1 MYLMIVLGVTSFLL
15 SVILTPLIRD
25 HIGHLG
31 FLDHPDGIRKKH
43 SGPIPRI
50 GGIVIAVSYLATFAL
65 AFLLPFSYAQI
76 LRAALPGILK
86 LTAVASLVFLTG
98 VLDDVIG
105 LSAWQ
110 KLSGI
115 VAAAGL
121 AYWAGIRVDLHL
133 VPAVATYPWLGFA
146 VTIVWLVGCTNAFN
160 LIDGMDGLATG
171 VGLFASIT
179 MLLAA
184 LTQTNVPL
192 ALAMIPL
199 VGCLLGFLR
208 YNFSPASAFLG
219 DSGSLLIGFLL
230 ACYGT
235 VWSEKSVTLIAMIA
249 PVLAVSVPLVD
260 VTLSVMRRF
269 LCKRPIFKAD
279 RGHIHHKL
287 LDRGFSPRGA
297 VLAMYGVSFLAAAS
311 SLLVSA
317 VHNQYSGLIIVLFCV
332 PAWVGI
338 QYLGYAEFANAG
350 RILFKGEFR
359 RIIDAETRLTH
370 FETALANADTLN
382 DCWTR
387 ILEGSRDFGF
397 RGVRMSIGGMVFEES
412 NGWSTRPL
420 WQLRI
425 PLAESQYI
433 NFVRDFDSQLDPL
446 ILSAFVNCVQRG
458 LKKSVASAYEPEVDD
473 VATPVRL
480 VYPARPMGVQQ
491 PAAFSKVSGA

>member
-1 MYLMIVLGVTSFLL
+1 MYLMIILGIVSFLL
-15 SVILTPLIRD
+15 SLVLTPLVRD

-43 SGPIPRI
+43 SGPVPRI
-50 GGIVIAVSYLATFAL
+50 GGIVIAASYAATFAL
-65 AFLLPFSYAQI
+65 AFALPFSFTHI
-76 LRAALPGILK
+76 LREALPGILK
-86 LTAVASLVFLTG
+86 LTLVASVVFLTG
-98 VLDDVIG
+98 VLDDMFG
-105 LSAWQ
+105 LNAWK

-115 VAAAGL
+115 GAAAVF

-133 VPAVATYPWLGFA
+133 LPAISSYPWLGFA
-146 VTIVWLVGCTNAFN
+146 VTIVWLVWCTNAFN

-171 VGLFASIT
+171 VGLFASVT

-184 LTQTNVPL
+184 LTQTNMPL
-192 ALAMIPL
+192 ALAVMPL

-249 PVLAVSVPLVD
+249 PLLAVSVPLVD
-260 VTLSVMRRF
+260 VTLSIARRF
-269 LCKRPIFKAD
+269 LCKRPIFQAD

-287 LDRGFSPRGA
+287 LERGFSPRGA
-297 VLAMYGVSFLAAAS
+297 VLAMYGVCFLAAAS
-311 SLLVSA
+311 SLLLNA
-317 VHNQYSGLIIVLFCV
+317 FHNQFGGLIILLFCV
-332 PAWVGI
+332 PALVGV
-338 QYLGYAEFANAG
+338 QYLRYTEFANAG

-359 RIIDAETRLTH
+359 RIIDAETRLDH
-370 FETALANADTLN
+370 FETALASADSLN
-382 DCWTR
+382 ECWTR

-397 RGVRMSIGGMVFEES
+397 RGVRMSIGGIVFEES

-433 NFVRDFDSQLDPL
+433 NFARDFDSQLDPL
-446 ILSAFVNCVQRG
+446 ILSGFVNCVERG
-458 LKKSVASAYEPEVDD
+458 LKKSIVSTYEPPEIESIE
-473 VATPVRL
+473 
-480 VYPARPMGVQQ
+480 
-491 PAAFSKVSGA
+491 AAVHLAYAAGAVSTAANSGM

>member
-1 MYLMIVLGVTSFLL
+1 MYLMIVLAATSFLL
-15 SVILTPLIRD
+15 SLVLTPVFRD
-25 HIGHLG
+25 YIGHRG

-43 SGPIPRI
+43 SGPVPRI
-50 GGIVIAVSYLATFAL
+50 GGLVIALTYAATFGL
-65 AFLLPFSYAQI
+65 AFVLPFSYTHV
-76 LRAALPGILK
+76 LREALPGILK
-86 LTAVASLVFLTG
+86 LSMVAAVVFLTG
-98 VLDDVIG
+98 VLDDIFG
-105 LSAWQ
+105 LNAWK

-115 VAAAGL
+115 GVGGVL

-133 VPAVATYPWLGFA
+133 LPGIAAYPWLGFV

-171 VGLFASIT
+171 VGLFASVT

-184 LTQTNVPL
+184 LTQTNMPL
-192 ALAMIPL
+192 ALAVMPL

-249 PVLAVSVPLVD
+249 PLLAVSVPLVD
-260 VTLSVMRRF
+260 VTLSIVRRF
-269 LCKRPIFKAD
+269 LCKRPIFQAD

-287 LDRGFSPRGA
+287 LERGFSPRGA
-297 VLAMYGVSFLAAAS
+297 VLAMYGVCFLAAAS
-311 SLLVSA
+311 SLLLNA
-317 VHNQYSGLIIVLFCV
+317 FHNQFGGLIIVLFCV
-332 PAWVGI
+332 PAWVGV
-338 QYLGYAEFANAG
+338 QYLGYTEFTNAG

-359 RIIDAETRLTH
+359 RIIDAETRLDR
-370 FETALANADTLN
+370 FETALANADNLN
-382 DCWTR
+382 ECWTR

-397 RGVRMSIGGMVFEES
+397 RGVRMNVGGMVFEES

-433 NFVRDFDSQLDPL
+433 NFARDFDSQLDPL
-446 ILSAFVNCVQRG
+446 ILSGFVNCVERG
-458 LKKSVASAYEPEVDD
+458 LKKSVAGEYEPEVENI
-473 VATPVRL
+473 ATAPVHL
-480 VYPARPMGVQQ
+480 VY
-491 PAAFSKVSGA
+491 AAGAASSAVNSRT

>member
-1 MYLMIVLGVTSFLL
+1 MIVLGVTSFLL
-15 SVILTPLIRD
+15 SLVLTPLIRD
-25 HIGHLG
+25 RIGHLG
-31 FLDHPDGIRKKH
+31 FLDHPDGVRKKH
-43 SGPIPRI
+43 AGPIPRI
-50 GGIVIAVSYLATFAL
+50 GGIVIALSYAATFAL
-65 AFLLPFSYAQI
+65 AFVLPFSYAHI
-76 LRAALPGILK
+76 LRQALPGILK
-86 LTAVASLVFLTG
+86 LTMVASVVFLTG

-115 VAAAGL
+115 VAAGVL

-133 VPAVATYPWLGFA
+133 LPAVASYPWLGFA

-160 LIDGMDGLATG
+160 LIDGIDGLATG
-171 VGLFASIT
+171 VGLFATVT

-184 LTQTNVPL
+184 LTQSNMPL
-192 ALAMIPL
+192 ALAMMPL

-260 VTLSVMRRF
+260 VTLSIVRRF

-297 VLAMYGVSFLAAAS
+297 VLAMYGVCFLAAAT
-311 SLLVSA
+311 SLLVGAFHS
-317 VHNQYSGLIIVLFCV
+317 QFSGLIIVLCCV

-359 RIIDAETRLTH
+359 RIIDAETRLNH
-370 FETALANADTLN
+370 FEAALGNADNLN

-397 RGVRMSIGGMVFEES
+397 RGVRMSVGGMVFEES
-412 NGWSTRPL
+412 SGWSTRPL

-425 PLAESQYI
+425 PLADSQYI
-433 NFVRDFDSQLDPL
+433 NFVRDFDSHLDPL
-446 ILSAFVNCVQRG
+446 ILSAFVNSVERG
-458 LKKSVASAYEPEVDD
+458 LKKSVAAVYEPEVNHI
-473 VATPVRL
+473 ATPVHL
-480 VYPARPMGVQQ
+480 VYSAGAMGMTQS
-491 PAAFSKVSGA
+491 AACSKASGS

>member
-1 MYLMIVLGVTSFLL
+1 LYLMIVLGAASFLL
-15 SVILTPLIRD
+15 SLVLTPLIRD
-25 HIGHLG
+25 QVGHLG
-31 FLDHPDGIRKKH
+31 FLDHPDGIRKIH

-50 GGIVIAVSYLATFAL
+50 GGLAIALSYAGTFAL
-65 AFLLPFSYAQI
+65 AFVLPFSYTHI
-76 LRAALPGILK
+76 LRDAFPGILK
-86 LTAVASLVFLTG
+86 LTLVASVVFLTG
-98 VLDDVIG
+98 VVDDIFG
-105 LSAWQ
+105 LSAWK

-115 VAAAGL
+115 SAAAGL

-133 VPAVATYPWLGFA
+133 VPAISTYPWLGFA
-146 VTIVWLVGCTNAFN
+146 VTILWLVGCTNAFN
-160 LIDGMDGLATG
+160 LIDGIDGLATG
-171 VGLFASIT
+171 VGLFASVT

-184 LTQTNVPL
+184 LTQANMPL
-192 ALAMIPL
+192 ALAMMPL

-235 VWSEKSVTLIAMIA
+235 LWSEKSVTLIAMIA
-249 PVLAVSVPLVD
+249 PVLAVSVPLMD

-297 VLAMYGVSFLAAAS
+297 VLAMYGVCLLAAAS

-317 VHNQYSGLIIVLFCV
+317 FHNQFGGLIIVLFCV
-332 PAWVGI
+332 PAWIGV
-338 QYLGYAEFANAG
+338 QYLGYTEFANAG

-359 RIIDAETRLTH
+359 RIIDAETRLNH
-370 FETALANADTLN
+370 FETALSNADNLN

-387 ILEGSRDFGF
+387 ILEGSRDLGF
-397 RGVRMSIGGMVFEES
+397 RGVRLSIGGMVFEES
-412 NGWSTRPL
+412 SGWSTRPV

-433 NFVRDFDSQLDPL
+433 NFVRDFEAQLDPL

-458 LKKSVASAYEPEVDD
+458 LKKRVTSEYEPELAT
-473 VATPVRL
+473 VATPVHL
-480 VYPARPMGVQQ
+480 AY
-491 PAAFSKVSGA
+491 AAGAVSNAANSPI

>member
-1 MYLMIVLGVTSFLL
+1 LYLMIVLGAVSFLL
-15 SVILTPLIRD
+15 SLVLTPLIRD
-25 HIGHLG
+25 HVGHLG

-50 GGIVIAVSYLATFAL
+50 GGLAIALSYAGTFAL
-65 AFLLPFSYAQI
+65 AFVLPFSYTHI
-76 LRAALPGILK
+76 LRDALPGILR
-86 LTAVASLVFLTG
+86 LTLVASVVFLTG
-98 VLDDVIG
+98 VVDDIFG
-105 LSAWQ
+105 LSAWK

-115 VAAAGL
+115 GAAAVL

-133 VPAVATYPWLGFA
+133 VPAVSTYPWLGFA
-146 VTIVWLVGCTNAFN
+146 VTILWLVGCTNAFN
-160 LIDGMDGLATG
+160 LIDGIDGLATG
-171 VGLFASIT
+171 VGLFASVT

-184 LTQTNVPL
+184 VTQANMPL
-192 ALAMIPL
+192 ALAMMPL

-230 ACYGT
+230 ACYGAL
-235 VWSEKSVTLIAMIA
+235 WSEKSVTLIAMIA

-297 VLAMYGVSFLAAAS
+297 VLAMYGVCLLAAAS

-317 VHNQYSGLIIVLFCV
+317 FHNQFGGLVIVLFCV
-332 PAWVGI
+332 PAWIGV
-338 QYLGYAEFANAG
+338 QYLGYTEFANAS

-359 RIIDAETRLTH
+359 RIIDAETRLNH
-370 FETALANADTLN
+370 FEIALATADNLN
-382 DCWTR
+382 DCWIR

-397 RGVRMSIGGMVFEES
+397 RGVRLSIGGMVFEES
-412 NGWSTRPL
+412 NGWSSRPL

-433 NFVRDFDSQLDPL
+433 NFVRDFDAQLDPL

-458 LKKSVASAYEPEVDD
+458 LKKRVTNEYEPEVDEI
-473 VATPVRL
+473 ATPVHL
-480 VYPARPMGVQQ
+480 AY
-491 PAAFSKVSGA
+491 AAGAVSNAASSGI

>member
-1 MYLMIVLGVTSFLL
+1 LYLMIVLGITSFLL
-15 SVILTPLIRD
+15 SLVLTPLIRD

-43 SGPIPRI
+43 SGPVPRI
-50 GGIVIAVSYLATFAL
+50 GGIVITLSYAATFAL
-65 AFLLPFSYAQI
+65 AFVLPFSYTHI
-76 LRAALPGILK
+76 LRDALPGILK
-86 LTAVASLVFLTG
+86 LTLVASVVFLTG
-98 VLDDVIG
+98 VLDDIFG
-105 LSAWQ
+105 LNAWK
-110 KLSGI
+110 KLTGI
-115 VAAAGL
+115 VAAGVL

-133 VPAVATYPWLGFA
+133 VPAVSHYPWLGFA
-146 VTIVWLVGCTNAFN
+146 VTIIWLVGCTNAFN

-171 VGLFASIT
+171 VGLFASVT

-184 LTQTNVPL
+184 LTQTNMPL
-192 ALAMIPL
+192 ALAVMPL
-199 VGCLLGFLR
+199 VGCLMGFLR

-260 VTLSVMRRF
+260 VMLSVSRRF
-269 LCKRPIFKAD
+269 LCKRPIFQAD

-287 LDRGFSPRGA
+287 LERGFTPRGA
-297 VLAMYGVSFLAAAS
+297 VLAMYGVCFLAAAS
-311 SLLVSA
+311 SLLLSA
-317 VHNQYSGLIIVLFCV
+317 FHNQFGGLIIILFCV

-338 QYLGYAEFANAG
+338 QYLGYTEFANAG

-359 RIIDAETRLTH
+359 RIIDAETRLNR
-370 FETALANADTLN
+370 FETALANADNLN
-382 DCWTR
+382 ECWTR

-397 RGVRMSIGGMVFEES
+397 RGVRMNVGGTVFEES

-425 PLAESQYI
+425 PLADSQYI
-433 NFVRDFDSQLDPL
+433 NFLRDFDAQMDPL
-446 ILSAFVNCVQRG
+446 ILSAFVSCVERG
-458 LKKSVASAYEPEVDD
+458 LKKSVGDYEPEVPKI
-473 VATPVRL
+473 AAAAAARRPL
-480 VYPARPMGVQQ
+480 VY
-491 PAAFSKVSGA
+491 AAGAMSDAADGRI

>member
-1 MYLMIVLGVTSFLL
+1 LYLMIVLGLASFLL
-15 SVILTPLIRD
+15 SLVLTPLIRD

-43 SGPIPRI
+43 SGPVPRI
-50 GGIVIAVSYLATFAL
+50 GGLVIALSYSATFAL
-65 AFLLPFSYAQI
+65 AFVLPFSYVHI
-76 LRAALPGILK
+76 LRDAFPGILK
-86 LTAVASLVFLTG
+86 LTLVASVVFLTG
-98 VLDDVIG
+98 LLDDIYD
-105 LSAWQ
+105 LSAWK

-115 VAAAGL
+115 VAAAVL
-121 AYWAGIRVDLHL
+121 AYGVGIRVDFHL
-133 VPAVATYPWLGFA
+133 IPAIATYPWLGFVA
-146 VTIVWLVGCTNAFN
+146 TIAWLVGCTNAFN

-171 VGLFASIT
+171 VGLFASVT

-184 LTQTNVPL
+184 LTQTNMPL
-192 ALAMIPL
+192 ALAVMPL

-208 YNFSPASAFLG
+208 FNFSPASAFLG

-260 VTLSVMRRF
+260 VTLSIIRRF

-287 LDRGFSPRGA
+287 LDRGFTQRGA
-297 VLAMYGVSFLAAAS
+297 VLAMYGVCFLAAALS
-311 SLLVSA
+311 FLVSA
-317 VHNQYSGLIIVLFCV
+317 FHNQFGALILVLFFV
-332 PAWVGI
+332 PTWAGI
-338 QYLGYAEFANAG
+338 QYLGYTEFANAG

-359 RIIDAETRLTH
+359 RIIDAETRLDY
-370 FETALANADTLN
+370 FETALAKADNLN
-382 DCWTR
+382 DCWTK

-412 NGWSTRPL
+412 SGWSNRPL

-446 ILSAFVNCVQRG
+446 ILSGFVSCVERG
-458 LKKSVASAYEPEVDD
+458 LKKSVAAMYEPEVERM
-473 VATPVRL
+473 ATAPVHL
-480 VYPARPMGVQQ
+480 VY
-491 PAAFSKVSGA
+491 AAGAVSNAANGRVV

>member
-1 MYLMIVLGVTSFLL
+1 MYLMIVLGAVSFLL
-15 SVILTPLIRD
+15 SLVLTPLIRD
-25 HIGHLG
+25 HVGHLG

-50 GGIVIAVSYLATFAL
+50 GGLAIALSYAGTFAL
-65 AFLLPFSYAQI
+65 AFVLPFSYTHI
-76 LRAALPGILK
+76 LRDALPGILR
-86 LTAVASLVFLTG
+86 LTLVASVVFLTG
-98 VLDDVIG
+98 VVDDIFG
-105 LSAWQ
+105 LSAWK

-115 VAAAGL
+115 GAAAVL

-133 VPAVATYPWLGFA
+133 VPAVSTYPWLGFA
-146 VTIVWLVGCTNAFN
+146 VTILWLVGCTNAFN
-160 LIDGMDGLATG
+160 LIDGIDGLATG
-171 VGLFASIT
+171 VGLFASVT

-184 LTQTNVPL
+184 VTQANMPL
-192 ALAMIPL
+192 ALAMMPL

-230 ACYGT
+230 ACYGAL
-235 VWSEKSVTLIAMIA
+235 WSEKSVTLIAMIA

-297 VLAMYGVSFLAAAS
+297 VLAMYGVCLLAAAS

-317 VHNQYSGLIIVLFCV
+317 FHNQFGGLVIVLICV
-332 PAWVGI
+332 PAWIGV
-338 QYLGYAEFANAG
+338 QYLGYTEFANAS

-359 RIIDAETRLTH
+359 RIIDAETRLNH
-370 FETALANADTLN
+370 FEIALATADNLN
-382 DCWTR
+382 DCWIR

-397 RGVRMSIGGMVFEES
+397 RGVRLSIGGMVFEES
-412 NGWSTRPL
+412 NGWSSRPL

-433 NFVRDFDSQLDPL
+433 NFVRDFDAQLDPL

-458 LKKSVASAYEPEVDD
+458 LKKRVTNEYEPEVDEI
-473 VATPVRL
+473 ATPVQL
-480 VYPARPMGVQQ
+480 AYAVGAVTN
-491 PAAFSKVSGA
+491 AANSPS